1 MTPLTAFSYEYS
13 WIGAMMVASI
23 HMTKKEGEEV
33 KRGDEV
39 SSLAASHQ
47 YFQSLSRVNPLIP
60 PR

>member
-1 MTPLTAFSYEYS
+1 VVPSFFYGYS

-39 SSLAASHQ
+39 S
-47 YFQSLSRVNPLIP
+47 
-60 PR
+60 